1 MKINY
6 QNLEK
11 KINVKFKN
19 ANLLSQS
26 LTHKSFDSNKN
37 NEKIEFLGD
46 RVLGLV
52 IAKKLLEIY
61 PDEKEGILDKKFA
74 SLVNKK
80 TCLEIAQNI
89 NLDKFILTFNPNN
102 KKVKIEDKIISD
114 SCEALIGA
122 VYLDKGFNTAEKVI
136 LDLWKNHIKK
146 SVITHIDAK
155 TKLQELT
162 LKNFKKLP
170 TYKLISNTGPRHKP
184 LFKVGV
190 KLPNTKY
197 FISTGK
203 SKKDAEQN
211 AALEC
216 LKYINWLFMNWIDEG
231 FLISKNRYSENSL
244 IVELYTKDHGKTSGI
259 IFGGTSKKIKN
270 YLQIGNKLHIN
281 YNSKNDNRIGYFKI
295 EIISA
300 YSPLYFD
307 HKQKLLCI
315 TSATNLIKILTAES
329 QVNIEVYKLI
339 DSIFLILKDKD
350 WLKKYIF
357 WELELLKLLGYDLEL
372 KNLVT
377 KDIVNNETVYYANS
391 SNEKKYVPNFL
402 VERDLEVNDDKI
414 LLNGLKLVG
423 DYLDKTILKPNNINY
438 PNSRLLFI
446 NSFK

>member
-1 MKINY
+1 MKVNY

-11 KINVKFKN
+11 KINFKFKN
-19 ANLLSQS
+19 INLLIQS
-26 LTHKSFDSNKN
+26 LTHKSFDSKKN

-46 RVLGLV
+46 RVLGLI

-211 AALEC
+211 AALQC
-216 LKYINWLFMNWIDEG
+216 LKYIN
-231 FLISKNRYSENSL
+231 
-244 IVELYTKDHGKTSGI
+244 
-259 IFGGTSKKIKN
+259 
-270 YLQIGNKLHIN
+270 
-281 YNSKNDNRIGYFKI
+281 
-295 EIISA
+295 
-300 YSPLYFD
+300 
-307 HKQKLLCI
+307 
-315 TSATNLIKILTAES
+315 
-329 QVNIEVYKLI
+329 
-339 DSIFLILKDKD
+339 
-350 WLKKYIF
+350 
-357 WELELLKLLGYDLEL
+357 
-372 KNLVT
+372 
-377 KDIVNNETVYYANS
+377 
-391 SNEKKYVPNFL
+391 
-402 VERDLEVNDDKI
+402 
-414 LLNGLKLVG
+414 
-423 DYLDKTILKPNNINY
+423 
-438 PNSRLLFI
+438 
-446 NSFK
+446 